1 MWTRDLVLALVA
13 VLCTFVN
20 VPALM
25 VVAPQAAEQAQPGSG
40 QAGLLTAV
48 FAGATVVT
56 ELMMPTLLARF
67 AMRRMFPVSLTLL
80 GLGSLAGV
88 LAVGNA
94 PALTALAVVRG
105 LGFGVAVVGSAILV
119 AELAP
124 ASRRGEAIGYLSLC
138 SSVPNVVGPAAGLW
152 LLERAG
158 FRPVFALT
166 GAAALVAASV
176 AWRLRAADAPPASG
190 DHVPLWHVFQRRGLL
205 TYSVALTV
213 LSATYGGIIS
223 FAPLVLQSTGMG
235 SATAFFLVYG
245 IGRGVARWL
254 GGAGTD
260 RFGSRA
266 IALPGLGLAL
276 LGLGLL
282 AASQAAPFVL
292 VAAAL
297 YGLGSGMTQ
306 SAILVGL
313 LAGADPAETRL
324 VSTVWNL
331 ALDLG
336 VSAGGAG
343 LALVAATQG
352 YDGVLRVLPL
362 CAAGAVVILASA
374 PRPAT
379 APTGGY

>member
-67 AMRRMFPVSLTLL
+67 AMRRMFPVSLVLL

-124 ASRRGEAIGYLSLC
+124 AGRRGEAIGYLSLC

-166 GAAALVAASV
+166 GGAALVAATV
-176 AWRLRAADAPPASG
+176 AWRLRAADAPPTS
-190 DHVPLWHVFQRRGLL
+190 DHVPLWHVFRRRGLL
-205 TYSVALTV
+205 TYGVALTV

-223 FAPLVLQSTGMG
+223 FAPLVLQSSGVG

-282 AASQAAPFVL
+282 AASQASPFVL

-313 LAGADPAETRL
+313 LNGADAAETRL

-343 LALVAATQG
+343 LALVAATEG
-352 YDGVLRVLPL
+352 YDGVLHVLPL